1 MSVQSIRTMSV
12 AAALALSAILCSCSV
27 KEDRSGC
34 PCYVC
39 LSVDDFIRAGFTE
52 ALAAFS
58 QGTDSHTTFNRIKAH
73 KDILQILK
81 RVLTCKI

>member
-1 MSVQSIRTMSV
+1 MIGANANLFSKLYPSKAPI
-12 AAALALSAILCSCSV
+12 
-27 KEDRSGC
+27 
-34 PCYVC
+34 
-39 LSVDDFIRAGFTE
+39 
-52 ALAAFS
+52 FS